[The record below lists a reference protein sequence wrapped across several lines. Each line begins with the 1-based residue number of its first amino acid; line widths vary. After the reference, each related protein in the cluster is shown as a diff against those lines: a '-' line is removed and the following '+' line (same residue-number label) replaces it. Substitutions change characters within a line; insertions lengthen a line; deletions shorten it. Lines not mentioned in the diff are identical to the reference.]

1 MYGVSSVRKS
11 NKVPHG
17 KDILNPDWPE
27 AKWDLGALFVHDN
40 NVFNILDEVKR
51 KYDCILPIKSVFGCY
66 NVMWSGGRND
76 CKAYAWD
83 YTGWTPETLIKAYN
97 KRGIGVTY
105 TFSNSLLTKKHL
117 SDPSSNYLLDLLAKQ
132 KYEGNAVAIACD
144 VLSDYIRKKYPDLQQ
159 KASIVKLTIEK
170 PKKRTFEYYDSL
182 FEKYDSVY
190 IHPDDNFN
198 LKLLRK
204 IAESGKV
211 DRYILLINEHCA
223 RNCTIRNSHYEE
235 SSKLRIDG
243 WHGMFCFTDVDPI
256 HSPGHPN
263 SICERHTKPKMKS
276 CTLSK
281 AEFKEIYD
289 LGFRSFKLQG
299 RDAPWTNMLFDLTFW
314 SVEQDAMAHIY
325 LNKSGILR
333 E

>member
-1 MYGVSSVRKS
+1 MCGVSSVRKS

-27 AKWDLGALFVHDN
+27 AKWDLGVLFVHDN

-66 NVMWSGGRND
+66 NVMWSGGRTACN
-76 CKAYAWD
+76 AYSWD

-132 KYEGNAVAIACD
+132 KYDGNAVAIVSD
-144 VLSDYIRKKYPDLQQ
+144 VLSDYIRKKYPDLKQ

-182 FEKYDSVY
+182 FEKYEEVY
-190 IHPDDNFN
+190 LHPDDNLN
-198 LKLLRK
+198 IKLLEK
-204 IAESGKV
+204 IAKSGKV
-211 DRYILLINEHCA
+211 DKYTLLINE
-223 RNCTIRNSHYEE
+223 RCTINCSIRKEHYDET
-235 SSKLRIDG
+235 SRAVIDG
-243 WHGMFCFTDVDPI
+243 WHGMFNFSNIDHI
-256 HSPGHPN
+256 HNPSHPK
-263 SICERHTKPKMKS
+263 SICERFSRKELRS

-281 AEFKEIYD
+281 SELKNIYD
-289 LGFRSFKLQG
+289 LGFRNFKLQG
-299 RDAPWTNMLFDLTFW
+299 RDTVW
-314 SVEQDAMAHIY
+314 SAMQYNFSTWVFEQDCIAE
-325 LNKSGILR
+325 R
-333 E
+333 EFTF